1 MATLQHPP
9 ASRGAPFIGHL
20 NEYRKDTLGFL
31 EGMAKEHGDVVHLRV
46 LDYDFYLLSHP
57 DLIEEVLVTKSKSF
71 IKSKDYRDEL
81 SFLGNGLITSEGS
94 FWLRQ
99 RRLAQPAFHRKRIS
113 AYSETMV
120 NYGERLLTSWETSEK
135 SGAERDVHED
145 MMKLT
150 LEIVAKT
157 LFHVDIADGAEEVG
171 EALEVFMNSD
181 RTNEPLWQ
189 MFLPKRFPTPNRVR
203 FKRANEEMDRLVYG
217 LIRDKRRDFE
227 EGGED
232 KGDLMSMLMH
242 AQDADTLETM
252 TDKQLRDE
260 LLSIL
265 MAGHE
270 TTANALSWT
279 WVLLAQHPEVEAKL
293 HAELDEVLGGRAP
306 TLEDLPRLRYA
317 EQVVKESMRVTP
329 PVWGV
334 GREALEDC
342 EIGGYAVPK
351 GMQVSLIQW
360 LVHRDERFFEDAK
373 AFKPER
379 WVEGF
384 EKSLPKF
391 AYFPFGGGP
400 RLCIGNNFAMME
412 AVLLLA
418 TLAQAYHLELTRPQ
432 EVIPQPTIT
441 LRPKNGV
448 KVRVKARIPEKVTS
462 AA

>member
-9 ASRGAPFIGHL
+9 APKGVPLVGFL
-20 NEYRKDTLGFL
+20 NDYRKDALGFL

-81 SFLGNGLITSEGS
+81 SFLGNGLVTSEGG

-99 RRLAQPAFHRKRIS
+99 RRLAQPAFHRKRIA
-113 AYSETMV
+113 AYGEAMV
-120 NYGERLLTSWETSEK
+120 AYGERLLTSWDASAKT
-135 SGAERDVHED
+135 GAERDVHED
-145 MMKLT
+145 MMRVT

-157 LFHVDIADGAEEVG
+157 LFHVDISDGAEPIG

-181 RTNEPLWQ
+181 RTSEPLWQ

-217 LIRDKRRDFE
+217 LIEERRRDFAG
-227 EGGED
+227 GGED

-242 AQDADTLETM
+242 AQDADTLERM
-252 TDKQLRDE
+252 TDRQLRDE

-279 WVLLAQHPEVEAKL
+279 WVLLAQHPEVEVKL
-293 HAELDEVLGGRAP
+293 HAELDEVLGGRTP
-306 TLEDLPRLRYA
+306 TLQDLPKLRYT
-317 EQVVKESMRVTP
+317 EQVIKESMRVFP

-342 EIGGYAVPK
+342 DIGGYAVPK
-351 GMQVSLIQW
+351 GMQLSLPQW
-360 LVHRDERFFEDAK
+360 LVHRDERFFKDAK

-379 WVEGF
+379 WGGDL
-384 EKSLPKF
+384 EKRLPKY

-418 TLAQAYHLELTRPQ
+418 TLAQGYRLELTRPQ
-432 EVIPQPTIT
+432 EVVPQPTIT
-441 LRPKNGV
+441 LRPKHGV
-448 KVRVKARIPEKVTS
+448 KMRVEARVPTKVGVPV
-462 AA
+462 

>member
-1 MATLQHPP
+1 MTALQYPP
-9 ASRGAPFIGHL
+9 TPKAPPFIGHL
-20 NEYRKDTLGFL
+20 NDYRKDALGFL
-31 EGMAKEHGDVVHLRV
+31 ERMARNYGDVVHLRV
-46 LDYDFYLLSHP
+46 LDYDFYLVSHP
-57 DLIEEVLVTKSKSF
+57 DLIEEVLVTKSTSF

-99 RRLAQPAFHRKRIS
+99 RRLAQPAFHRKRIA

-120 NYGERLLTSWETSEK
+120 SYAQRLLTSWEASAK

-145 MMKLT
+145 MMRVT

-157 LFHVDIADGAEEVG
+157 LFHVDISDGAEEIG

-189 MFLPKRFPTPNRVR
+189 MFLPKRFPTPNRLR

-217 LIRDKRRDFE
+217 LIAERRRDIE
-227 EGGED
+227 NGGED
-232 KGDLMSMLMH
+232 KGDLMSMLMN
-242 AQDADTLETM
+242 AQDADTGERM
-252 TDKQLRDE
+252 TDGQLRDE

-279 WVLLAQHPEVEAKL
+279 WTLLAQYPEVETRL

-306 TLEDLPRLRYA
+306 TLQDLPRLRLT
-317 EQVVKESMRVTP
+317 EQVIKESMRVSP

-334 GREALEDC
+334 GREALENC
-342 EIGGYAVPK
+342 EVGGYAVPK
-351 GMQVSLIQW
+351 GMQLSLPQW
-360 LVHRDERFFEDAK
+360 LVHRDERFFGDAK
-373 AFKPER
+373 TFRPER

-384 EKSLPKF
+384 EKSLPK
-391 AYFPFGGGP
+391 YGVFPLW
-400 RLCIGNNFAMME
+400 RRTE
-412 AVLLLA
+412 ALHR
-418 TLAQAYHLELTRPQ
+418 Q
-432 EVIPQPTIT
+432 
-441 LRPKNGV
+441 
-448 KVRVKARIPEKVTS
+448 
-462 AA
+462 

>member
-1 MATLQHPP
+1 MMALRHPP
-9 ASRGAPFIGHL
+9 TPRGNPLFGFL
-20 NEYRKDTLGFL
+20 NDYRKDTLGFL
-31 EGMAKEHGDVVHLRV
+31 EGMAREHGDAVRLRV
-46 LDYDFYLLSHP
+46 LDYDFVLLSHP
-57 DLIEEVLVTKSKSF
+57 RLIEEVLVTKSKSF

-113 AYSETMV
+113 AYGETMV
-120 NYGERLLTSWETSEK
+120 DYAQRLLTSWED
-135 SGAERDVHED
+135 GAERDVHED
-145 MMKLT
+145 MMRVT

-157 LFHVDIADGAEEVG
+157 LFHADIADEAKEVG
-171 EALEVFMNSD
+171 DALEVFMNSD
-181 RTNEPLWQ
+181 RTSEPLWQ
-189 MFLPKRFPTPNRVR
+189 MFLPKRFPTPNRLR
-203 FKRANEEMDRLVYG
+203 FRRANEEMDRLVYG
-217 LIRDKRRDFE
+217 LIRERRRDFE
-227 EGGED
+227 MGAED
-232 KGDLMSMLMH
+232 KGDLMSMLMQT
-242 AQDADTLETM
+242 QDADTLETM
-252 TDKQLRDE
+252 TDQQLRDE

-293 HAELDEVLGGRAP
+293 HAELDEVLSGREP
-306 TLEDLPRLRYA
+306 TMQDLSRLTYT
-317 EQVVKESMRVTP
+317 EQVIKESMRVYP

-342 EIGGYAVPK
+342 DIGGFAVVK
-351 GMQVSLIQW
+351 GQQVSIAQW

-379 WVEGF
+379 WIEGF

-418 TLAQAYHLELTRPQ
+418 TLAQKYSLELTHPE

-448 KVRVKARIPEKVTS
+448 KVRLNARVPAKVEVS
-462 AA
+462 A